1 MGGFQARGGGGVGV
15 QDLQSREL
23 RPGELRTAIARRD
36 NLPFRAFATAMIAL
50 MLQLYIGMGWIWV
63 WVGLYVAAQALE
75 LWLIRGVTAPGARP
89 PAWRRWAVALTPLL
103 TSAIFGFL
111 ALPLFASHERFAPT
125 LGGLLLAG
133 ALLNVIVINSSL
145 KSATLLAA
153 APHVFYLL
161 VAPFVARAANPHSP
175 LANALW
181 FGAVLLIIS
190 VAVASRALQAAL
202 HAEAAARDEAERR
215 RHEAEEAVAAKSA
228 FVAMISHE
236 LRTPISAI
244 LAGAARLHAD
254 APDTA
259 SRTHAQL
266 IGDAGGM
273 MRTLLNDLLDLSRL
287 DAGRMAVEQS
297 PFDLRKTVADT
308 LRLWRPEAQKKGLR
322 LRVEGA
328 ARLPRWVAG
337 DSMRLRQVLNN
348 LLSNAIKFT
357 DQGAVTVRLVAREDG
372 DGRLRLEAT
381 VADTGPGLTEADLAR
396 LFTPFDQL
404 GSDVVRR
411 HGGSGL
417 GLVISREL
425 ARLMGG
431 DLTVTSQPGRGAC
444 FRLEILVEAAEPED
458 ESPGSVAI
466 DGARV
471 LAVDDHAVNR
481 RALEL
486 VLQSFGIQPTLAESA
501 ERALELL
508 ATERFDVMLM
518 DVYMPGMDGREATRQ
533 LRAGAGPN
541 RDIPVIAVTASATA
555 KDWEACRAAGMNAHV
570 AKPIDPGQ
578 LHAALSQVLPDS
590 QGAEAVDARPV
601 PEAAG

>member
-1 MGGFQARGGGGVGV
+1 MGGFQARGGGGVGI
-15 QDLQSREL
+15 QELQSREL

-36 NLPFRAFATAMIAL
+36 NLPLRIFSTVMIAL
-50 MLQLYIGMGWIWV
+50 MLQLFIGMGWVWIWA
-63 WVGLYVAAQALE
+63 GLYAVAQALE
-75 LWLIRGVTAPGARP
+75 LWLIRGVTIPGDRP
-89 PAWRRWAVALTPLL
+89 PAWRRWAVALVPVV
-103 TSAIFGFL
+103 TSTIFGFL

-133 ALLNVIVINSSL
+133 ALLNVIVVNSSL
-145 KSATLLAA
+145 RSATILAA

-161 VAPFVARAANPHSP
+161 VAPLVARAANPHAP
-175 LANALW
+175 LANGLW
-181 FGAVLLIIS
+181 FAAALLIIS
-190 VAVASRALQAAL
+190 VAVASRTLQAAL
-202 HAEAAARDEAERR
+202 SAEAAARDEAERR

-254 APDTA
+254 APDAA
-259 SRTHAQL
+259 SRNHAQL

-308 LRLWRPEAQKKGLR
+308 LRLWRPDAQKKGLR

-357 DQGAVTVRLVAREDG
+357 AQGAITVRLVVREDG
-372 DGRLRLEAT
+372 DRLRLEAT
-381 VADTGPGLTEADLAR
+381 VADTGPGIAEADLAR

-431 DLTVTSQPGRGAC
+431 DLTVTSPPGRGAC
-444 FRLEILVEAAEPED
+444 FRLEILVEAAQPE
-458 ESPGSVAI
+458 EQREGGAAI

-471 LAVDDHAVNR
+471 LAVDDHVVNR
-481 RALEL
+481 RAIEL

-508 ATERFDVMLM
+508 ESEPFDVMLM

-533 LRAGAGPN
+533 LRASDGPN

-578 LHAALSQVLPDS
+578 LHAALGQVLPEPREDQS
-590 QGAEAVDARPV
+590 DLGSASSLA
-601 PEAAG
+601 

>member
-1 MGGFQARGGGGVGV
+1 MRATVGSCGHTGGGVRSAE
-15 QDLQSREL
+15 QQT
-23 RPGELRTAIARRD
+23 GEIRAAIARRG
-36 NLPFRAFATAMIAL
+36 NIYLRVLATLMIAL
-50 MLQLYIGMGWIWV
+50 MLHVFIGMRWTWIWAAV
-63 WVGLYVAAQALE
+63 YSVAQMIE
-75 LWLIRGVTAPGARP
+75 LWLIGGLVKRP
-89 PAWRRWAVALTPLL
+89 EAGLHGWRRLAVAVMPVL
-103 TSAIFGFL
+103 TSTIFGFL

-133 ALLNVIVINSSL
+133 ALLNVIVVNSSL
-145 KSATLLAA
+145 RSATISAA
-153 APHVFYLL
+153 TPHVIYLL
-161 VAPFVARAANPHSP
+161 IVPFVARAANPSAP

-181 FGAVLLIIS
+181 FGVLLLIIS
-190 VAVASRALQAAL
+190 VAVAYRTMERALQA
-202 HAEAAARDEAERR
+202 EAAAKDEAERR

-244 LAGAARLHAD
+244 LAGAARLHSDVPD
-254 APDTA
+254 AV
-259 SRTHAQL
+259 SKTHAQL
-266 IGDAGGM
+266 IGDAGAM

-287 DAGRMAVEQS
+287 DAGRMAVEMA
-297 PFDLRKTVADT
+297 PFDLRQSMADT
-308 LRLWRPEAQKKGLR
+308 LRLWRPDAQKKGLR

-357 DQGAVTVRLVAREDG
+357 PRGAVTVRLATRDEG
-372 DGRLRLEAT
+372 DGQMRLEAT
-381 VADTGPGLTEADLAR
+381 VADTGPGLSEEQLSR

-404 GSDVVRR
+404 ASTVVRE

-431 DLTVTSQPGRGAC
+431 DLTVSSKPGKGSR
-444 FRLEILVEAAEPED
+444 FRLEVLVEAADPAD
-458 ESPGSVAI
+458 AQGGGASI

-471 LAVDDHAVNR
+471 LVVDDHVVNR
-481 RALEL
+481 RAIEL
-486 VLQSFGIQPTLAESA
+486 VLQSFGIQPTLAESG

-508 ATERFDVMLM
+508 HSEMFDVLLM
-518 DVYMPGMDGREATRQ
+518 DVYMPGMDGRDATRQ
-533 LRAGAGPN
+533 LRAGEGPN
-541 RDIPVIAVTASATA
+541 RDIPVIAVTASATP

-570 AKPIDPGQ
+570 AKPIDPSE
-578 LHAALSQVLPDS
+578 LHAALSEVLPAGIS
-590 QGAEAVDARPV
+590 R
-601 PEAAG
+601 AAA